1 MKLTLRQW
9 RGAKELTQREM
20 SERLNVHIN
29 TYQKWEENPGSI
41 KIMDAQHISEIFDV
55 PLDEIDFTA
64 GGTR

>member
-41 KIMDAQHISEIFDV
+41 KITDAKHISEIFDV

-64 GGTR
+64 GGTK

>member
-41 KIMDAQHISEIFDV
+41 KITDAKHISEQE
-55 PLDEIDFTA
+55 DEQA
-64 GGTR
+64 GVARLSWRVSV